1 MIEKAMWPPSSGN
14 SGSRLSSA
22 RERLIRPSTQRYVS
36 QPRSRASEE
45 PRTIPIGLEISSRP
59 EPRTRRLS
67 VPPTSFVIS
76 QVSRN
81 DSPIAVSMGRSSN
94 AGRKPMRYAPSVSSN
109 GLTGPRTTS
118 RPPRSTVTR
127 TGLPS
132 DSTMSSN
139 IFDAS
144 TGVPLIAT
152 MRSPGRRPICAAG
165 VGWPA

>member
-1 MIEKAMWPPSSGN
+1 
-14 SGSRLSSA
+14 
-22 RERLIRPSTQRYVS
+22 
-36 QPRSRASEE
+36 
-45 PRTIPIGLEISSRP
+45 
-59 EPRTRRLS
+59 
-67 VPPTSFVIS
+67 
-76 QVSRN
+76 
-81 DSPIAVSMGRSSN
+81 
-94 AGRKPMRYAPSVSSN
+94 MRYAPSVSSN

-165 VGWPA
+165 VGWPGLISRSTWSTVVVARPGPKTSSRANINMAKSRLIPGPAPITAIFFQVRWRQ